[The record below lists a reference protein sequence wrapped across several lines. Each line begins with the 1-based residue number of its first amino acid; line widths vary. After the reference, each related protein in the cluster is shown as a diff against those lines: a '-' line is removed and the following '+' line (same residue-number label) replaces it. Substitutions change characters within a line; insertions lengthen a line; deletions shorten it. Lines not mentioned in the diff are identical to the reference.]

1 MFKEIFI
8 IISIIIIIISSNF
21 LIQNYLKNSSQ
32 EFIDKTAEVSDLLIN
47 NEDINYDDIKGKVGE
62 LESKWSEVENIWM
75 LILLHSDLDL
85 IDQSINELKSSLE
98 LKNKEISYLNAK
110 NLQFLIENISE
121 KNEFNIKN
129 IF

>member
-1 MFKEIFI
+1 
-8 IISIIIIIISSNF
+8 
-21 LIQNYLKNSSQ
+21 
-32 EFIDKTAEVSDLLIN
+32 
-47 NEDINYDDIKGKVGE
+47 
-62 LESKWSEVENIWM
+62 M

-85 IDQSINELKSSLE
+85 VDQSINELKSSLE

-121 KNEFNIKN
+121 KNEFNLKN

>member
-32 EFIDKTAEVSDLLIN
+32 EFIDKTADVSDLLIN

-85 IDQSINELKSSLE
+85 VDQTINELKSSIE
-98 LKNKEISYLNAK
+98 LKNKEDSYLNAK

-121 KNEFNIKN
+121 KNKFNLKN